1 MELVWIIL
9 LVVAGCL
16 AAAGI
21 ALLLYFTLFRHMW
34 AKKQVREL
42 SRRFEYLHALLFG
55 QDSQY
60 IKRIENISMTNLL
73 YVNTHVEFKK
83 RFKEVR
89 DQADST
95 AQSVINDLK
104 DLLSEHKYRVLKEKI
119 PQAKKTMAYYD
130 EQVNRL
136 NSDLLTVIK
145 PEEDCRQESLLL
157 KENLRKIKQDYYV
170 KQADLTLVSDSF
182 EKIFQNLDGK
192 FKEFESY
199 VESAQ
204 YSEASTMLPLIDG
217 VLKQLSKALSDMP
230 NLCVTIQ
237 NVIPDKL
244 NSLENRFDELTK
256 AGYPLHHL
264 LFRSSIDEMRAQL
277 DGIAKK
283 VQGFELSG
291 VQQEL
296 DGILAK
302 VDEYFDAFEK
312 EKNARLQF
320 ESGCDGVYR
329 ESSEIEKKYIR
340 LCNAL
345 PDVRKIFVI
354 SDQEQ
359 SRLDDI
365 KNQINKAGAT
375 KRSLDTFIHSNTK
388 QPYTILLEKMDILKE
403 ESEKS
408 DSAIDEFNQYLFS
421 LKKDTDD
428 AYQSIGKY
436 YFQLA
441 QEEALVRGIA
451 LEPVSSSFQPTFDRL
466 HEVIDSIYKLF
477 SSQPIDVEKVN
488 ALATELRGSGDKL
501 SNDLKVLCNQKELAE
516 AGILYANRS
525 RDRFSDLSAS
535 LSQAEELYFQ
545 GKFGASYQEA
555 TNAIKRL
562 RGE

>member
-359 SRLDDI
+359 ARLDDI

>member
-283 VQGFELSG
+283 VQEFELSG

-359 SRLDDI
+359 ARLDDI

-466 HEVIDSIYKLF
+466 HEVIDSI
-477 SSQPIDVEKVN
+477 
-488 ALATELRGSGDKL
+488 
-501 SNDLKVLCNQKELAE
+501 
-516 AGILYANRS
+516 
-525 RDRFSDLSAS
+525 
-535 LSQAEELYFQ
+535 
-545 GKFGASYQEA
+545 
-555 TNAIKRL
+555 
-562 RGE
+562 

>member
-283 VQGFELSG
+283 VQEFELYG

-359 SRLDDI
+359 ARLDDI

>member
-9 LVVAGCL
+9 IVVASCL
-16 AAAGI
+16 AAVGI
-21 ALLLYFTLFRHMW
+21 GLLLYFILFRHMW

-104 DLLSEHKYRVLKEKI
+104 DLLSEHRYRALKEKI

-136 NSDLLTVIK
+136 NSDLLAVIK

-204 YSEASTMLPLIDG
+204 YSEASAMLPLIDG

-264 LFRSSIDEMRAQL
+264 LFRSNIDEMRAQL
-277 DGIAKK
+277 EGIAKK
-283 VQGFELSG
+283 VQGFELAG

-345 PDVRKIFVI
+345 PDIRKIFVI
-354 SDQEQ
+354 SEQEQ
-359 SRLDDI
+359 TRLDDI

-428 AYQSIGKY
+428 AYQAIEKY

-441 QEEALVRGIA
+441 QEEALVRQIN
-451 LEPVSSSFQPTFDRL
+451 LESVSTSFQPTFDRL
-466 HEVIDSIYKLF
+466 HEVIDSIYKIF

-488 ALATELRGSGDKL
+488 ALATELHGSGDKL
-501 SNDLKVLCNQKELAE
+501 SNDLKILCNQKELAE

-525 RDRFSDLSAS
+525 RDRFSDLAAS

-545 GKFGASYQEA
+545 GKFGPSYQEA

>member
-516 AGILYANRS
+516 VGILYANRS

>member
-283 VQGFELSG
+283 VQEFELSG

>member
-104 DLLSEHKYRVLKEKI
+104 DLLSEHKYHVLKEKI

>member
-388 QPYTILLEKMDILKE
+388 QPYTILLEKMEILKE

>member
-283 VQGFELSG
+283 VQEFELSG

-359 SRLDDI
+359 ARLDDI